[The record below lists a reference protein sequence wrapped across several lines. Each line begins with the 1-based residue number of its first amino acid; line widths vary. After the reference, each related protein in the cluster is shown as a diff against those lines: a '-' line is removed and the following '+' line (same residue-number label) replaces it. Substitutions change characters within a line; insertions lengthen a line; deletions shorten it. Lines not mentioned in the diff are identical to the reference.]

1 MTVADAIA
9 AFAPDPPPVLPLGI
23 AFSGGA
29 DSTALLVAAVQ
40 RWPGQVVAL
49 HVHHGIQAAADGFVT
64 HCTAVCAALNVP
76 LQVAHVDGRPT
87 PGDSPEDAA
96 RKARY
101 TALADRARQLGVH
114 DVLLGQHADDQ
125 IETLLLALSRGAG
138 LPGMAAMPARFERH
152 GATFHRP
159 LLGVSAA
166 EIRNGLAEQGVAF
179 ITDPSNADTAF
190 TRNRIRRTLLPA
202 LEAAFPQFRATF
214 ARSIRHVAQ
223 AQELLQSLAEDDL
236 AQVGDPPA
244 IKALQHLPRARQAN
258 VVRYWLKSRF
268 GSMPSAAQ
276 LDELLDQVG
285 ACTTRGHALRIKVGT
300 GFAER
305 RGAHLAWYNP

>member
-9 AFAPDPPPVLPLGI
+9 AFAPDPPLVFPLGI

-29 DSTALLVAAVQ
+29 DSTALLLTAAR

-49 HVHHGIQAAADGFVT
+49 HVHHGIQAAADGFVD
-64 HCTAVCAALNVP
+64 HCRRVCSALQLP
-76 LQVAHVDGRPT
+76 LKVAHVDGRHV

-101 TALADRARQLGVH
+101 VALADLAQQAGIH

-138 LPGMAAMPARFERH
+138 LPGLSAMPARFERH

-159 LLGVSAA
+159 LLDVSAA
-166 EIRNGLAEQGVAF
+166 EIRSGLAAQGVAF
-179 ITDPSNADTAF
+179 LTDPSNANTAF
-190 TRNRIRRTLLPA
+190 TRNRIRLEILPA

-214 ARSIRHVAQ
+214 GRSIRHIAQ
-223 AQELLQSLAEDDL
+223 AQTLLQSLAEEDL
-236 AQVGDPPA
+236 ARVGNPPA
-244 IKALQHLPRARQAN
+244 IQALQALPRDRQAN
-258 VVRYWLKSRF
+258 ALRHWLKTVH
-268 GSMPSAAQ
+268 GAMPSAAQ
-276 LDELLDQVG
+276 LGELLDQIA
-285 ACTTRGHALRIKVGT
+285 ACTTRGHALHIKVGS